1 MNVLYTRNICLI
13 SLDFYGKNNSFFFD
27 NKNNFVI
34 LISHLIKCGLI
45 KVGGLKT
52 MEIIAIVISSLAL
65 IAIIVAIILII
76 KNSNKKGE
84 APQVDLKEIG
94 MLQQQLNSL
103 TDQLKTNIKLS
114 VSEEINKVLEQ
125 TTKSNELNN
134 EKLERFQNG
143 ITESLNK
150 RFDALNKQIDDKLI
164 EINKKVDEKLA
175 EGFKTTG
182 ETMAQVR
189 ERLQAID
196 AAQKNIE
203 ELSKDVVSLRG
214 VLEGNQTR
222 GQYGEY
228 QLSMVLHNV
237 FGDTTGCYQE
247 QYTMK
252 KVKDGDD
259 VRADAVVFMPEPNK
273 MICIDSKFP
282 FQDYQRIFETDVQEE
297 KERLTKEFGNAVK
310 KHITVI
316 KDKYIVEGKTAPE
329 ALMFIPNDGVFAFI
343 HQNLDDVIEYARS
356 KKVILTSPS
365 TLPAILV
372 TINMVRIEVERSK
385 NAEEINRHLQ
395 RLAKDFEMFG
405 REWESFSNALDRTT
419 KTRESLDHRVGK
431 ITNKFQA
438 ISTSNDLEDDIKQI
452 EGDSRE

>member
-1 MNVLYTRNICLI
+1 
-13 SLDFYGKNNSFFFD
+13 
-27 NKNNFVI
+27 
-34 LISHLIKCGLI
+34 
-45 KVGGLKT
+45 
-52 MEIIAIVISSLAL
+52 MEYIAIVISSLAL
-65 IAIIVAIILII
+65 IAIIIAIVLII
-76 KNSNKKGE
+76 KNNNKKVE
-84 APQVDLKEIG
+84 APQLDLKEIG
-94 MLQQQLNSL
+94 ALQQQLNSL
-103 TDQLKTNIKLS
+103 NDQLKTNIELA
-114 VSEEINKVLEQ
+114 VSKEIAKVMEQ
-125 TTKSNELNN
+125 TGKSNELNN
-134 EKLERFQNG
+134 EKLERFQKN
-143 ITESLNK
+143 ITESLNT

-175 EGFKTTG
+175 EGFKNTG

-203 ELSKDVVSLRG
+203 ELSKDVVSLRS
-214 VLEGNQTR
+214 VLEGNQSR

-252 KVKDGDD
+252 KVKDGED

-282 FQDYQRIFETDVQEE
+282 FQDYQRIFETEVAEE
-297 KERLTKEFGNAVK
+297 KERLTREFGNAVK

-343 HQNLDDVIEYARS
+343 HQNLEDVIEYARS

-385 NAEEINRHLQ
+385 NADEINKHLQ

-405 REWESFSNALDRTT
+405 REWDKFSNALEQTGKR
-419 KTRESLDHRVGK
+419 REELDHRVGR

-438 ISTSNDLEDDIKQI
+438 INTNNNLEDELKQL
-452 EGDSRE
+452 GDSSEEL

>member
-1 MNVLYTRNICLI
+1 MLVAA
-13 SLDFYGKNNSFFFD
+13 
-27 NKNNFVI
+27 
-34 LISHLIKCGLI
+34 
-45 KVGGLKT
+45 
-52 MEIIAIVISSLAL
+52 IIISSLSL
-65 IAIIVAIILII
+65 IAVVVAIVLIV
-76 KNSNKKGE
+76 KNNNKKIE
-84 APQVDLKEIG
+84 APQMDLKEIG
-94 MLQQQLNSL
+94 ALQQQLNSL
-103 TDQLKTNIKLS
+103 TNELKVNIKLA
-114 VSEEINKVLEQ
+114 VSEEMNKVLEQ
-125 TTKSNELNN
+125 SGKTSEANN
-134 EKLERFQNG
+134 EKLERFQKN
-143 ITESLNK
+143 ITESLNN
-150 RFDALNKQIDDKLI
+150 RFDALNKQIDDKLF

-175 EGFKTTG
+175 EGFKGTA

-196 AAQKNIE
+196 TAQKNIE
-203 ELSKDVVSLRG
+203 KLSTDVVSLRS
-214 VLEGNQTR
+214 VLEGNQSR

-247 QYTMK
+247 QYTMR

-297 KERLTKEFGNAVK
+297 KDRLTRDFGNAVK
-310 KHITVI
+310 KHITAI

-343 HQNLDDVIEYARS
+343 HQNLEEVIEYARS

-385 NAEEINRHLQ
+385 NADEINKHLQ

-405 REWESFSNALDRTT
+405 REWDSFSNALERTT
-419 KTRESLDHRVGK
+419 KQRETLDHRVGK

-438 ISTSNDLEDDIKQI
+438 INTNNGLGEELKQI
-452 EGDSRE
+452 EGDSSEEL

>member
-1 MNVLYTRNICLI
+1 
-13 SLDFYGKNNSFFFD
+13 
-27 NKNNFVI
+27 
-34 LISHLIKCGLI
+34 
-45 KVGGLKT
+45 
-52 MEIIAIVISSLAL
+52 MEYVAIVISSLAL
-65 IAIIVAIILII
+65 IAIIVAIVLIVR
-76 KNSNKKGE
+76 NNNKKVE
-84 APQVDLKEIG
+84 APQLGLKEIG
-94 MLQQQLNSL
+94 ALQQQLNSL
-103 TDQLKTNIKLS
+103 NEQLKTNIELA
-114 VSEEINKVLEQ
+114 VSKEINKVLEQ
-125 TTKSNELNN
+125 TGKSNELNN
-134 EKLERFQNG
+134 EKLERFQKN
-143 ITESLNK
+143 ITESLNT

-175 EGFKTTG
+175 EGFKNTG

-203 ELSKDVVSLRG
+203 ELSKDVVSLRS
-214 VLEGNQTR
+214 VLEGNQSR

-282 FQDYQRIFETDVQEE
+282 FQDYQRIFETEVPEE
-297 KERLTKEFGNAVK
+297 KERLTREFGNAVK

-343 HQNLDDVIEYARS
+343 HQNLEDVIEYARS

-385 NAEEINRHLQ
+385 NADEINKHLQ

-405 REWESFSNALDRTT
+405 REWDKFSNALEQTGKR
-419 KTRESLDHRVGK
+419 REELDHRVGR

-438 ISTSNDLEDDIKQI
+438 INTNNNLEDELKQL
-452 EGDSRE
+452 GDSSEEL

>member
-1 MNVLYTRNICLI
+1 MENIIIIILASLI
-13 SLDFYGKNNSFFFD
+13 LVA
-27 NKNNFVI
+27 VI
-34 LISHLIKCGLI
+34 IG
-45 KVGGLKT
+45 
-52 MEIIAIVISSLAL
+52 
-65 IAIIVAIILII
+65 IILIVR
-76 KNSNKKGE
+76 NSKKQNE
-84 APQVDLKEIG
+84 PMQMPQLDLKEIG
-94 MLQQQLNSL
+94 ALQQQLNALSI
-103 TDQLKTNIKLS
+103 QLKDNIELAVSKEMNKL
-114 VSEEINKVLEQ
+114 LEQ
-125 TTKSNELNN
+125 TGKNSEGNN
-134 EKLERFQNG
+134 EKLERFQRN
-143 ITESLNK
+143 ITESLAT

-175 EGFKTTG
+175 EGFKSTG

-196 AAQKNIE
+196 DAQKNIE
-203 ELSKDVVSLRG
+203 ALSKDVVSLRG
-214 VLEGNQTR
+214 VLEGNQSR

-247 QYTMK
+247 QYTMR

-282 FQDYQRIFETDVQEE
+282 FQDYQRIFETDDNEE
-297 KERLTKEFGNAVK
+297 KERLTREFGNAVK
-310 KHITVI
+310 KHITAI

-329 ALMFIPNDGVFAFI
+329 ALMFIPNDGVFAFV
-343 HQNLDDVIEYARS
+343 HHNLEDVVDYARS

-385 NAEEINRHLQ
+385 NAEEINKHLH

-405 REWESFSNALDRTT
+405 REWESFSSALDKTT
-419 KTRESLDHRVGK
+419 KRREELDHRVGK
-431 ITNKFQA
+431 LTDKFQS
-438 ISTSNDLEDDIKQI
+438 ISTNSGLEEEPKQI
-452 EGDSRE
+452 DDGENQ

>member
-1 MNVLYTRNICLI
+1 MSNI
-13 SLDFYGKNNSFFFD
+13 DWRFF
-27 NKNNFVI
+27 
-34 LISHLIKCGLI
+34 
-45 KVGGLKT
+45 
-52 MEIIAIVISSLAL
+52 MENII
-65 IAIIVAIILII
+65 IIVLASLILVAVIVGI
-76 KNSNKKGE
+76 VLIVRNAKKPNE
-84 APQVDLKEIG
+84 PAQLDLKEIG
-94 MLQQQLNSL
+94 ALQQQLTSL
-103 TDQLKTNIKLS
+103 TDQLKVNIKLS
-114 VSEEINKVLEQ
+114 VSEEMNKVLEQ
-125 TTKSNELNN
+125 SNKSNELNN
-134 EKLERFQNG
+134 EKLERFQKN
-143 ITESLNK
+143 ITESLAT

-196 AAQKNIE
+196 DAQKNIE
-203 ELSKDVVSLRG
+203 ALSKDVVSLRG
-214 VLEGNQTR
+214 VLEGNQSR

-237 FGDTTGCYQE
+237 FGDTMGCYEE

-282 FQDYQRIFETDVQEE
+282 FQDYQRIFDTDDAEE

-329 ALMFIPNDGVFAFI
+329 ALMFIPNDGVFAFV
-343 HQNLDDVIEYARS
+343 HHNLEDVVDYAR
-356 KKVILTSPS
+356 KQKVILTSPS

-385 NAEEINRHLQ
+385 NAEEINKHLH

-405 REWESFSNALDRTT
+405 REWDKFSNALEQTSKR
-419 KTRESLDHRVGK
+419 REELDHRVGK
-431 ITNKFQA
+431 LTNKFQS
-438 ISTSNDLEDDIKQI
+438 ISTNSGIEDEPKQI
-452 EGDSRE
+452 DDTDNQ

>member
-1 MNVLYTRNICLI
+1 MW
-13 SLDFYGKNNSFFFD
+13 F
-27 NKNNFVI
+27 NK
-34 LISHLIKCGLI
+34 S
-45 KVGGLKT
+45 GGFKT

-405 REWESFSNALDRTT
+405 REWDKFSNALEQTGKR
-419 KTRESLDHRVGK
+419 REELDHRVGR
-431 ITNKFQA
+431 ITTKFQA
-438 ISTSNDLEDDIKQI
+438 INTNNGLEEEVKQL
-452 EGDSRE
+452 EGDNRE

>member
-1 MNVLYTRNICLI
+1 MSLFSLLRKDYLLYCIP
-13 SLDFYGKNNSFFFD
+13 
-27 NKNNFVI
+27 
-34 LISHLIKCGLI
+34 HLIIYLDNVEVCF
-45 KVGGLKT
+45 
-52 MEIIAIVISSLAL
+52 MEYVAIVISSLAL
-65 IAIIVAIILII
+65 IAIIIAIVLIVR
-76 KNSNKKGE
+76 NSNKKVE
-84 APQVDLKEIG
+84 APQLDLKEIG
-94 MLQQQLNSL
+94 ALQQQLNSL
-103 TDQLKTNIKLS
+103 NEQLKTNIELA
-114 VSEEINKVLEQ
+114 VSKEINKVLEQ
-125 TTKSNELNN
+125 TGKSNELNN
-134 EKLERFQNG
+134 EKLERFQKN
-143 ITESLNK
+143 ITESLNT

-175 EGFKTTG
+175 EGFKNTG

-203 ELSKDVVSLRG
+203 ELSKDVVSLRS
-214 VLEGNQTR
+214 VLEGNQSR

-282 FQDYQRIFETDVQEE
+282 FQDYQRIFETDVPEE
-297 KERLTKEFGNAVK
+297 KERLTREFGNAVK

-343 HQNLDDVIEYARS
+343 HQNLEDVIEYART

-385 NAEEINRHLQ
+385 NADEINKHLQ

-405 REWESFSNALDRTT
+405 REWDKFSNALEQTGKR
-419 KTRESLDHRVGK
+419 REELDHRVGR

-438 ISTSNDLEDDIKQI
+438 INTNNNLEDELKQL
-452 EGDSRE
+452 GDNSEEL

>member
-1 MNVLYTRNICLI
+1 
-13 SLDFYGKNNSFFFD
+13 
-27 NKNNFVI
+27 
-34 LISHLIKCGLI
+34 
-45 KVGGLKT
+45 
-52 MEIIAIVISSLAL
+52 MEIAAIIISSLAL
-65 IAIIVAIILII
+65 IAIVIAIVLII
-76 KNSNKKGE
+76 RKPNNAQASQ
-84 APQVDLKEIG
+84 ADLKEIG

-114 VSEEINKVLEQ
+114 VSEEITKVMEQ
-125 TTKSNELNN
+125 SQKSNELNN
-134 EKLERFQNG
+134 EKLERFQAG

-175 EGFKTTG
+175 EGFKSTG

-203 ELSKDVVSLRG
+203 KLSSDVVSLKS

-228 QLSMVLHNV
+228 QLSMVLHSV

-247 QYTMK
+247 QFTMK

-282 FQDYQRIFETDVQEE
+282 FQDYQRIFETDIQEE
-297 KERLTKEFGNAVK
+297 KDRLTKEFGAAVK

-343 HQNLDDVIEYARS
+343 HHNLEEVVEYARS

-405 REWESFSNALDRTT
+405 REWDKFSNALEQTGKR
-419 KTRESLDHRVGK
+419 REELDHRVGR

-438 ISTSNDLEDDIKQI
+438 INTSNNLSDDLKQI
-452 EGDSRE
+452 EGDNSEQL

>member
-1 MNVLYTRNICLI
+1 MGAIII
-13 SLDFYGKNNSFFFD
+13 SCIT
-27 NKNNFVI
+27 VI
-34 LISHLIKCGLI
+34 A
-45 KVGGLKT
+45 
-52 MEIIAIVISSLAL
+52 IIMAIVI
-65 IAIIVAIILII
+65 IVR
-76 KNSNKKGE
+76 KPNNTQTS
-84 APQVDLKEIG
+84 QVDLKEIG

-114 VSEEINKVLEQ
+114 VSEEITKVMEQ
-125 TTKSNELNN
+125 SQKSNELNN
-134 EKLERFQNG
+134 EKLERFQAG

-175 EGFKTTG
+175 EGFKSTG

-203 ELSKDVVSLRG
+203 KLSSDVVSLKS
-214 VLEGNQTR
+214 VLEGNQSR

-228 QLSMVLHNV
+228 QLSMVLHSV

-247 QYTMK
+247 QFTMK

-282 FQDYQRIFETDVQEE
+282 FQDYQRIFETDIQEE
-297 KERLTKEFGNAVK
+297 KDRLTKEFGNAVK

-343 HQNLDDVIEYARS
+343 HHNLEDVVEYARS

-405 REWESFSNALDRTT
+405 REWDKFSNALEQTGKR
-419 KTRESLDHRVGK
+419 REELDHRVGK

-438 ISTSNDLEDDIKQI
+438 INTSNNLSDDLKQI
-452 EGDSRE
+452 EGDNSEQL

>member
-1 MNVLYTRNICLI
+1 
-13 SLDFYGKNNSFFFD
+13 
-27 NKNNFVI
+27 
-34 LISHLIKCGLI
+34 
-45 KVGGLKT
+45 
-52 MEIIAIVISSLAL
+52 MEYVAIVISSLAL
-65 IAIIVAIILII
+65 IAIIVVLVLVI
-76 KNSNKKGE
+76 KNSNKKVE
-84 APQVDLKEIG
+84 APQIDLKEIG

-103 TDQLKTNIKLS
+103 TDQLKVNIKLS

-125 TTKSNELNN
+125 SSKSNELNN
-134 EKLERFQNG
+134 EKLERFQKN
-143 ITESLNK
+143 ITESLNI

-203 ELSKDVVSLRG
+203 ELSKDVVSLRS
-214 VLEGNQTR
+214 VLEGNQSR

-282 FQDYQRIFETDVQEE
+282 FQDYQRIFETDNAEE

-343 HQNLDDVIEYARS
+343 HQNLEDVIEYART

-385 NAEEINRHLQ
+385 NAEEINKHLQ

-405 REWESFSNALDRTT
+405 REWDKFSNALEQTGKR
-419 KTRESLDHRVGK
+419 REELDHRVGR

-438 ISTSNDLEDDIKQI
+438 INTNNNLDELKQI
-452 EGDSRE
+452 EGDNGEEL

>member
-1 MNVLYTRNICLI
+1 
-13 SLDFYGKNNSFFFD
+13 
-27 NKNNFVI
+27 
-34 LISHLIKCGLI
+34 
-45 KVGGLKT
+45 
-52 MEIIAIVISSLAL
+52 MEIVAIVISSLAL
-65 IAIIVAIILII
+65 IAIVIAIVLIV
-76 KNSNKKGE
+76 KNSNKKVE
-84 APQVDLKEIG
+84 APQLDLKEIG
-94 MLQQQLNSL
+94 ALQQQLNSL
-103 TDQLKTNIKLS
+103 TDQLKVNIKLS
-114 VSEEINKVLEQ
+114 VSEEMNKILEQ
-125 TTKSNELNN
+125 SGKNSESNN
-134 EKLERFQNG
+134 EKLERFQKN
-143 ITESLNK
+143 ITESLAN
-150 RFDALNKQIDDKLI
+150 RFDALNKQINDKLI

-175 EGFKTTG
+175 EGFKGTA

-196 AAQKNIE
+196 DAQKNIE
-203 ELSKDVVSLRG
+203 KLSTDVVSLRS
-214 VLEGNQTR
+214 VLEGNQSR

-247 QYTMK
+247 QYTMR

-282 FQDYQRIFETDVQEE
+282 FQDYQRIFETDDANE

-329 ALMFIPNDGVFAFI
+329 ALMFIPNDGVFAFV
-343 HQNLDDVIEYARS
+343 HHNLEEVVEYARS

-385 NAEEINRHLQ
+385 NAEEINKHLQ

-405 REWESFSNALDRTT
+405 REWDSFSNALERTT
-419 KTRESLDHRVGK
+419 RQRETLDHRVGK

-438 ISTSNDLEDDIKQI
+438 INTNNNLENEPEQIGDIS
-452 EGDSRE
+452 EEL

>member
-1 MNVLYTRNICLI
+1 
-13 SLDFYGKNNSFFFD
+13 
-27 NKNNFVI
+27 
-34 LISHLIKCGLI
+34 
-45 KVGGLKT
+45 
-52 MEIIAIVISSLAL
+52 MEYVAIVISSLAL
-65 IAIIVAIILII
+65 IAIIIAIVLIV
-76 KNSNKKGE
+76 KSSHKQVE
-84 APQVDLKEIG
+84 APQLDLKEIG

-125 TTKSNELNN
+125 SSKSNELNN
-134 EKLERFQNG
+134 EKLERFQKN
-143 ITESLNK
+143 ITESLNT

-203 ELSKDVVSLRG
+203 ELSKDVVSLRS
-214 VLEGNQTR
+214 VLEGNQSR

-228 QLSMVLHNV
+228 QLSMVLHSV
-237 FGDTTGCYQE
+237 FGDTTGCYEE

-282 FQDYQRIFETDVQEE
+282 FQDYQRIFDTDVPEE

-385 NAEEINRHLQ
+385 NAEEINRNLQ

-405 REWESFSNALDRTT
+405 REWDKFSNALEQTGKR
-419 KTRESLDHRVGK
+419 REELDHRVGR

-438 ISTSNDLEDDIKQI
+438 INTSNNLDDIKKI
-452 EGDSRE
+452 EGDDGE